1 MGQPK
6 NPQTIILKNKFYP
19 SGLREID
26 VWNYYQSVKREL
38 IAQNIG
44 LQMMVY
50 IMTDVNKPVIRRRAA
65 GNKPIYL
72 DQKSYDNVVTG
83 RTLSFHASM
92 NPQTRYGI
100 IDVDVHQN
108 DGFQWA
114 RKATLATYDY
124 VMEKMVF
131 IKTAKIQYTGKGSF
145 HIVCDFGRSTRADT
159 VRFMLERFLKQSPL
173 AKAYT
178 INEKKSYPGVPNLDL
193 NRNAFRANHISLHSL
208 SVWGLKSMEVG
219 YNQIMNFD
227 PRKAKI

>member
-1 MGQPK
+1 MGEPK

-26 VWNYYQSVKREL
+26 VWNYYQSVKRQL
-38 IAQNIG
+38 ITENVG

-50 IMTDVNKPVIRRRAA
+50 IATDLNKTVIRRRAA

-72 DQKSYDNVVTG
+72 DHKSYNDTITG

-92 NPQTRYGI
+92 NPSTRWGI
-100 IDVDVHQN
+100 IDVDVHPS
-108 DGFQWA
+108 DGFKWA
-114 RKATLATYDY
+114 QQATLATYDF
-124 VMEKMVF
+124 VMDKMAF
-131 IKTAKIQYTGKGSF
+131 IRTARIQYTGKGSF
-145 HIVCDFGRSTRADT
+145 HIACDFGRATRADT
-159 VRFMLERFLKQSPL
+159 VRMMLEKFLRQSPL

-193 NRNAFRANHISLHSL
+193 NRNCFKCNHISLYSL
-208 SVWGLKSMEVG
+208 STWGLKSMEVG
-219 YNQIMNFD
+219 YTQLMNFD

>member
-6 NPQTIILKNKFYP
+6 NPQVVILKNKFYP

-26 VWNYYQSVKREL
+26 VWNYYQSVKRDL
-38 IAQNIG
+38 IIENTG

-50 IMTDVNKPVIRRRAA
+50 IMTDVNKSVIRRKGA
-65 GNKPIYL
+65 GGKPIYL
-72 DQKSYDNVVTG
+72 DQKNYDDVVTG
-83 RTLSFHASM
+83 RTISFHASM
-92 NPQTRYGI
+92 NPQTRFGI
-100 IDVDVHQN
+100 IDVDVHPN
-108 DGFQWA
+108 DGFKWA
-114 RKATLATYDY
+114 KQATLATYDY
-124 VMEKMVF
+124 VMDKIPF
-131 IKTAKIQYTGKGSF
+131 IRSSKVQYTGKNSF
-145 HIVCDFGRSTRADT
+145 HIVCDFGKHMRADT
-159 VRFMLERFLKQSPL
+159 VRFMLEKFLRQSPL

-208 SVWGLKSMEVG
+208 SIWGLKSMDVG

>member
-1 MGQPK
+1 MSKPK
-6 NPQTIILKNKFYP
+6 NPQVVVLKNKFYP
-19 SGLREID
+19 QGLREID
-26 VWNYYQSVKREL
+26 VWDYYQSVKREL
-38 IAQNIG
+38 ISRNIG

-50 IMTDVNKPVIRRRAA
+50 IMTDLNKPVIRRRAA
-65 GNKPIYL
+65 GGKPIYL
-72 DQKSYDNVVTG
+72 DQKNYDTVVTG

-100 IDVDVHQN
+100 IDVDVHPS

-114 RKATLATYDY
+114 RQATLATYDY
-124 VMEKMVF
+124 VMDKLPI
-131 IKTAKIQYTGKGSF
+131 IKTANIQYTGKGSF
-145 HIVCDFGRSTRADT
+145 HIVCDLGRVTRADT
-159 VRFMLERFLKQSPL
+159 IRFMLEKFLRQSPL

-219 YNQIMNFD
+219 YNQLMNFD